1 MIPSKY
7 VDKASFHHKDH
18 SVHRMFRDCYNFV
31 KEGGGGR
38 ISSHNDIVFTPVQNI
53 IHPILFAL
61 TISSQFPKGRRLFT
75 FQAVAS
81 KYQGNSSSSTITN
94 NGKHDDINVA
104 LGKTVFKPL
113 FNVYTDI
120 KFSLKG
126 LSLQN
131 INDIGKAI
139 KQVHHFIAMHC
150 NAKTETK
157 KSTVVLDVLFHNK
170 ILLTYCH

>member
-1 MIPSKY
+1 M
-7 VDKASFHHKDH
+7 
-18 SVHRMFRDCYNFV
+18 
-31 KEGGGGR
+31 
-38 ISSHNDIVFTPVQNI
+38 
-53 IHPILFAL
+53 
-61 TISSQFPKGRRLFT
+61 
-75 FQAVAS
+75 
-81 KYQGNSSSSTITN
+81 
-94 NGKHDDINVA
+94 
-104 LGKTVFKPL
+104 FKPL